1 MTMRAI
7 SKVRVFS
14 VVSLL
19 LSSLIFSIQ
28 GASAAPLCDGKIPV
42 NSCVGV
48 TSDGAPYAM
57 QVPANFNGTVLIYS
71 HGYRPNV
78 DVPAGIP
85 GYGGYKITNTPE
97 TAPGQGSRDLTVT
110 NYLLSK
116 GYALAGSGFARQG
129 WNADSALAT
138 NKELITTFKAKFTN
152 TTKVMVWGQSL
163 GGIITQ
169 LMQEKYPDLVNVA
182 APLCV
187 ADNIS
192 AELKMAGDF
201 LWGFKVLFDPS
212 IKAGNYSAGAAGYAE
227 SMGDLVKV
235 FTVLGKLQA
244 KITTNDWP
252 DTASD
257 LGKSLA
263 ADGVSARSALL
274 MLGLMSGVPAQSA
287 HFDGA
292 SGPKGPNELTFA
304 YGVSPALAVLEN
316 GANAA
321 ALAVLATHDLELQT
335 GGAVFDNTKTNYASR
350 VVSSSITYGAALGG
364 ETGVA
369 KLLKAIAVAPRAT
382 ANSDAVAKLKTLAA
396 TTGKVNVPTIIM
408 TGVNDPV
415 TPAGA
420 AKRLANIY
428 AQQYAAEKAAALKKV
443 NTTGYVAPVNK
454 QIVLWSTSPTS
465 WTKFDSNGLPI
476 TTTAAAPGTN
486 HCNFTNKQYL
496 AVVNLMIEANSTGK
510 VLKNGA
516 LNTLVRKA
524 GNLSIGDASYV
535 ELLKYYTDL

>member
-1 MTMRAI
+1 MNSSSTRI
-7 SKVRVFS
+7 KIFGVI
-14 VVSLL
+14 SLL
-19 LSSLIFSIQ
+19 LSTLVLSIPT
-28 GASAAPLCDGKIPV
+28 ASAAPLCDGKVPV

-85 GYGGYKITNTPE
+85 GYGGYKVLNLPE
-97 TAPGQGSRDLTVT
+97 TAPGQSRRDLTVT
-110 NYLLSK
+110 NYLLTK

-129 WNADSALAT
+129 WNADSALTT
-138 NKELITTFKAKFTN
+138 NKELISTFKSKFP
-152 TTKVMVWGQSL
+152 TTKKVMAWGQSL

-169 LMQEKYPDLVNVA
+169 MMQEKYPDQLNVA

-227 SMGDLVKV
+227 SMADLVKV

-252 DTASD
+252 DTASAI
-257 LGKSLA
+257 GKSLA

-274 MLGLMSGVPAQSA
+274 MLGLMSGVPAQSD

-316 GANAA
+316 GASAA
-321 ALAVLATHDLELQT
+321 ALAVLATHDLELQV
-335 GGAVFDNTKTNYASR
+335 GGSVFDNTKTNYGSR
-350 VVSSSITYGAALGG
+350 VVASSITYSAALGG
-364 ETGVA
+364 DASIT
-369 KLLKAIAVAPRAT
+369 KMLKAIADAPRVT
-382 ANSDAVAKLKTLAA
+382 ANSDAAAKLKTLAA

-408 TGVNDPV
+408 IGVNDPI
-415 TPAGA
+415 TPAGS
-420 AKRLANIY
+420 AKRLANLY

-443 NTTGYVAPVNK
+443 STTGYVAPANK
-454 QIVLWSTSPTS
+454 QLVIWSTSPTS

-476 TTTAAAPGTN
+476 TSTAAAPGTN

-496 AVVNLMIEANSTGK
+496 AVVDLMIKANESGK
-510 VLKNGA
+510 ILKNGA
-516 LNTLVRKA
+516 TNTLIRNA
-524 GNLSIGDASYV
+524 GNLSIADAPYV
-535 ELLKYYTDL
+535 ELLKFYTDN

>member
-1 MTMRAI
+1 MRTKIFGAI
-7 SKVRVFS
+7 SILFS
-14 VVSLL
+14 LFLVS
-19 LSSLIFSIQ
+19 IP
-28 GASAAPLCDGKIPV
+28 AATAAPLCDGKLPV
-42 NSCVGV
+42 NSCVGM

-78 DVPAGIP
+78 DVIAGIP
-85 GYGGYKITNTPE
+85 GYGGYKVTNTPE
-97 TAPGQGSRDLTVT
+97 TAPGQGARDLTVT

-138 NKELITTFKAKFTN
+138 NKELIDTFKTKFP
-152 TTKVMVWGQSL
+152 TTKQVMAWGQSL

-169 LMQEKYPDLVNVA
+169 MMQEKYPDLVNVA

-187 ADNIS
+187 ADNIN

-212 IKAGNYSAGAAGYAE
+212 IKAGGYSAGAAGYAE
-227 SMGDLVKV
+227 SMQDLVKV

-252 DTASD
+252 DTASA

-274 MLGLMSGVPAQSA
+274 MLGIMSGVPAQSA
-287 HFDGA
+287 HFDG
-292 SGPKGPNELTFA
+292 STGPKGANELTFA
-304 YGVSPALAVLEN
+304 FGVSPALAVLEN

-335 GGAVFDNTKTNYASR
+335 GGKVFDNTKTDYAAR
-350 VVSSSITYGAALGG
+350 VAGSAITYAAALGG
-364 ETGVA
+364 ETGIA
-369 KLLKAIAVAPRAT
+369 KLLKAIAAAPRST
-382 ANSDAVAKLKTLAA
+382 ADSAAVAKLNGLAM

-420 AKRLANIY
+420 AKRLANLY
-428 AQQYAAEKAAALKKV
+428 AQQYAAEKAAAFKKV
-443 NTTGYVAPVNK
+443 NTTGYVAPPIK
-454 QIVLWSTSPTS
+454 QLVIWSTSPTS

-486 HCNFTNKQYL
+486 HCNFTNNQYL
-496 AVVNLMIEANSTGK
+496 AVVNTMISANNTGRII
-510 VLKNGA
+510 KNGA
-516 LNTLVRKA
+516 LNTLIRKA

-535 ELLKYYTDL
+535 ELLKFYTDN

>member
-1 MTMRAI
+1 MKPTFKAKSIGAVAI
-7 SKVRVFS
+7 LFS
-14 VVSLL
+14 TI
-19 LSSLIFSIQ
+19 IFTIPS
-28 GASAAPLCDGKIPV
+28 ANAAPACDGKFPV
-42 NSCVGV
+42 NSCAGV

-97 TAPGQGSRDLTVT
+97 TAPGQSGKDLTVT

-138 NKELITTFKAKFTN
+138 NKELIGIFKDKFPN
-152 TTKVMVWGQSL
+152 TTKVMAWGQSL
-163 GGIITQ
+163 GGIITE
-169 LMQEKYPDLVNVA
+169 LMQEKYPELLNVA

-192 AELKMAGDF
+192 AELQMAGDF

-212 IKAGNYSAGAAGYAE
+212 IKAGNYSAGATGYAE
-227 SMGDLVKV
+227 SMQDLVKV
-235 FTVLGKLQA
+235 FTVIGKLQA
-244 KITTNDWP
+244 NIATNNWP

-257 LGKSLA
+257 AGKALA
-263 ADGVSARSALL
+263 ASGISARSALL

-287 HFDGA
+287 HFDG
-292 SGPKGPNELTFA
+292 STGPAGPNQLTFA

-335 GGAVFDNTKTNYASR
+335 GGAVFDNTKTDYSSR
-350 VVSSSITYGAALGG
+350 VTASAMTYSAALGG
-364 ETGVA
+364 DAATA
-369 KLLKAIAVAPRAT
+369 KLLDAIKNAPRAQ
-382 ANSDAVAKLKTLAA
+382 ANSAAVAKLNSLAA
-396 TTGKVNVPTIIM
+396 TTGKVSIPTIIM
-408 TGVNDPV
+408 TGVNDPI
-415 TPAGA
+415 TPAGS

-428 AQQYAAEKAAALKKV
+428 AAQYAAEKATAMKNAHV
-443 NTTGYVAPVNK
+443 NGYVAPVKK
-454 QIVLWSTSPTS
+454 QLVIWSTSPTS
-465 WTKFDSNGLPI
+465 WTKFDASGSPI
-476 TTTAAAPGTN
+476 TSTPAAPGTN
-486 HCNFTNKQYL
+486 HCNFTTKQYL
-496 AVVNLMIEANSTGK
+496 AVVDLMIRANSSGK
-510 VLKNGA
+510 IQKDGKT
-516 LNTLVRKA
+516 NTLIRKA
-524 GNLSIGDASYV
+524 ENLSIGDAPYV
-535 ELLKYYTDL
+535 ELLKYYQG

>member
-1 MTMRAI
+1 MRV
-7 SKVRVFS
+7 KVLGAVA
-14 VVSLL
+14 LL
-19 LSSLIFSIQ
+19 LSIFVVSVPS
-28 GASAAPLCDGKIPV
+28 ASAAPACDGKIPV
-42 NSCVGV
+42 NSCAGV

-85 GYGGYKITNTPE
+85 GYGGYKVTNTPE

-138 NKELITTFKAKFTN
+138 NKELISTFKSQFP
-152 TTKVMVWGQSL
+152 TTKKVMAWGQSL

-169 LMQEKYPDLVNVA
+169 LMQEKYPDQINVA

-227 SMGDLVKV
+227 SMQDLVKV

-263 ADGVSARSALL
+263 ADGVSARAALL
-274 MLGLMSGVPAQSA
+274 MLGLMSGIPTQSA

-304 YGVSPALAVLEN
+304 FGVSPALGVLEN

-335 GGAVFDNTKTNYASR
+335 GGAVFDNSKTDYSTR
-350 VVSSSITYGAALGG
+350 VAGSSLAFSAALGG
-364 ETGVA
+364 DAGIS
-369 KLLKAIAVAPRAT
+369 KLLKAIASAPRAN
-382 ANSDAVAKLKTLAA
+382 ADPAAVAKLNNLAA

-408 TGVNDPV
+408 TGVNDPI

-428 AQQYAAEKAAALKKV
+428 AQQYAAEKAAAFKKV
-443 NTTGYVAPVNK
+443 NTTGYVAPLNK
-454 QIVLWSTSPTS
+454 QLVIWSTSPSS

-476 TTTAAAPGTN
+476 TTSAAAPGTN

-496 AVVNLMIEANSTGK
+496 AVVDLMINANNTGK
-510 VLKNGA
+510 IAKNGA
-516 LNTLVRKA
+516 TNTLIRKA

-535 ELLKYYTDL
+535 ELLKFYTDN

>member
-1 MTMRAI
+1 MKPTIQAKVFGAVAI
-7 SKVRVFS
+7 LFSTLVFTIPS
-14 VVSLL
+14 
-19 LSSLIFSIQ
+19 
-28 GASAAPLCDGKIPV
+28 ANAAPACDGKVPV

-97 TAPGQGSRDLTVT
+97 TAPGQSGKDLTVT
-110 NYLLSK
+110 NYLLTK

-138 NKELITTFKAKFTN
+138 NKELINTFKAKFPT
-152 TTKVMVWGQSL
+152 TTKVMAWGQSL
-163 GGIITQ
+163 GGIITE
-169 LMQEKYPDLVNVA
+169 LMQEKYPELLNVA

-192 AELKMAGDF
+192 AELQMAGDF

-212 IKAGNYSAGAAGYAE
+212 IKAGNYSAGATGYAE
-227 SMGDLVKV
+227 SMQDLVKV

-244 KITTNDWP
+244 NIATNNWP
-252 DTASD
+252 DTASSI
-257 LGKSLA
+257 GKSLA

-287 HFDGA
+287 HFDG
-292 SGPKGPNELTFA
+292 STGPAGPNQLTFA

-335 GGAVFDNTKTNYASR
+335 GGAVFDNTKTDYSTR
-350 VVSSSITYGAALGG
+350 VTGSAITYSAALGG
-364 ETGVA
+364 DAGTA
-369 KLLKAIAVAPRAT
+369 KLLAAIKSAPRAE
-382 ANSDAVAKLKTLAA
+382 ANPAAVAKLNSLAA
-396 TTGKVNVPTIIM
+396 TNGKVTIPTIIM
-408 TGVNDPV
+408 TGVNDPI
-415 TPAGA
+415 TPAGS
-420 AKRLANIY
+420 AKRLANLY
-428 AQQYAAEKAAALKKV
+428 AAQYASEKAMAMKNAKA
-443 NTTGYVAPVNK
+443 NGYVAPIKK
-454 QIVLWSTSPTS
+454 QLVIWSTSPTS
-465 WTKFDSNGLPI
+465 WTKFDSSGSPI
-476 TTTAAAPGTN
+476 TTSAAAPGTN
-486 HCNFTNKQYL
+486 HCNFTTKQYL
-496 AVVNLMIEANSTGK
+496 AVVDLMIKANSSGK
-510 VLKNGA
+510 LLKDGPT
-516 LNTLVRKA
+516 NTLIRKA
-524 GNLSIGDASYV
+524 GNLSIGDAPYV
-535 ELLKYYTDL
+535 ELLKYYQN

>member
-1 MTMRAI
+1 MKPTFKAKSIGAVAI
-7 SKVRVFS
+7 LFS
-14 VVSLL
+14 TI
-19 LSSLIFSIQ
+19 IFTIPS
-28 GASAAPLCDGKIPV
+28 ANAAPACDGKFPV
-42 NSCVGV
+42 NSCAGV

-97 TAPGQGSRDLTVT
+97 TAPGQSGKDLTVT

-138 NKELITTFKAKFTN
+138 NKELIGIFKDKFPN
-152 TTKVMVWGQSL
+152 TTKVMAWGQSL
-163 GGIITQ
+163 GGIITE
-169 LMQEKYPDLVNVA
+169 LMQEKYPELLNVA

-192 AELKMAGDF
+192 AELQMAGDF

-212 IKAGNYSAGAAGYAE
+212 IKAGNYSAGATGYAE
-227 SMGDLVKV
+227 SMQDLVKV
-235 FTVLGKLQA
+235 FTVIGKLQA
-244 KITTNDWP
+244 NIATNNWP

-257 LGKSLA
+257 AGKALA
-263 ADGVSARSALL
+263 ASGISARSALL

-287 HFDGA
+287 HFDG
-292 SGPKGPNELTFA
+292 STGPAGPNQLAFA

-335 GGAVFDNTKTNYASR
+335 GGAVFDNTKTDYSSR
-350 VVSSSITYGAALGG
+350 VTASAMTYSAALGG
-364 ETGVA
+364 DAATA
-369 KLLKAIAVAPRAT
+369 KLLDAIKNAPRAQ
-382 ANSDAVAKLKTLAA
+382 ANSAAVAKLNSLAA
-396 TTGKVNVPTIIM
+396 TTGKVSIPTIIM
-408 TGVNDPV
+408 TGVNDPI
-415 TPAGA
+415 TPAGS

-428 AQQYAAEKAAALKKV
+428 AAQYAAEKATAMKNAHV
-443 NTTGYVAPVNK
+443 NGYVAPVKK
-454 QIVLWSTSPTS
+454 QLVIWSTSPTS
-465 WTKFDSNGLPI
+465 WTKFDASGSPI
-476 TTTAAAPGTN
+476 TSTPAAPGTN
-486 HCNFTNKQYL
+486 HCNFTTKQYL
-496 AVVNLMIEANSTGK
+496 AVVDLMIRANSSGK
-510 VLKNGA
+510 IQKDGKT
-516 LNTLVRKA
+516 NTLIRKA
-524 GNLSIGDASYV
+524 ENLSIGDAPYV
-535 ELLKYYTDL
+535 ELLKYYQG

>member
-1 MTMRAI
+1 MRV
-7 SKVRVFS
+7 KVLGAVA
-14 VVSLL
+14 LL
-19 LSSLIFSIQ
+19 LSIFVVSVPS
-28 GASAAPLCDGKIPV
+28 ASAALACDGKIPV
-42 NSCVGV
+42 NSCAGV

-85 GYGGYKITNTPE
+85 GYGGYKVTNTPE

-110 NYLLSK
+110 NYLLAK

-138 NKELITTFKAKFTN
+138 NKELISTFKSQFP
-152 TTKVMVWGQSL
+152 TTKKVMAWGQSL

-169 LMQEKYPDLVNVA
+169 LMQEKYPDQINVA

-227 SMGDLVKV
+227 SMQDLVKV

-263 ADGVSARSALL
+263 ADGVSARAALL
-274 MLGLMSGVPAQSA
+274 MLGLMSGIPTQSA

-304 YGVSPALAVLEN
+304 FGVSPALAVLEN

-335 GGAVFDNTKTNYASR
+335 GGAVFDNSKTDYSTR
-350 VVSSSITYGAALGG
+350 VAGSSLAFSAALGG
-364 ETGVA
+364 DAGIS
-369 KLLKAIAVAPRAT
+369 KLLKAIASAPRAK
-382 ANSDAVAKLKTLAA
+382 ADPAAVAKLNNLAA

-408 TGVNDPV
+408 TGVNDPI

-428 AQQYAAEKAAALKKV
+428 AQQYAAEKAAAFKKV
-443 NTTGYVAPVNK
+443 NTTGYVAPLNK
-454 QIVLWSTSPTS
+454 QLVIWSTSPSS

-476 TTTAAAPGTN
+476 TTSAAAPGTN

-496 AVVNLMIEANSTGK
+496 AVVDLMINANNTGK
-510 VLKNGA
+510 IAKNGA
-516 LNTLVRKA
+516 TNTLIRKA

-535 ELLKYYTDL
+535 ELLKFYTDN